1 MATAKIS
8 PSVPVASH
16 IGLKDVRYATIIAFL
31 AWVFAVYDFILFGT
45 LLPEIGK
52 FYGWNSAAQAALAT
66 WVAVGTAIVAVLV
79 GPIVDKLGRRAG
91 IIFTVSGAAVCSFLT
106 SIGGALGQGILTLIR
121 SLAGMGYAEQ
131 TVNATYLTEMYVAA
145 RDPALERRKGF
156 IYSLVQGGWPIG
168 ALIAAGLTAV
178 LLPLIGWRGCFVFA
192 AVPSLIIAF
201 LARKLKETPQFEAS
215 REITRLRAAGKEAES
230 RALAQEHNIN
240 YDEHRTAGFGTV
252 FRGEALRAT
261 LAIGGAF
268 LLNWFAIQVFAVLG
282 TTVITS
288 VHNVTFQNSLIV
300 LLLSNVVGYCG
311 YLAHG
316 FFGDK
321 IGRRNVIA
329 IGWMVSG
336 VVFALMLYGPSS
348 FWVVIALY
356 SLGLFFLIGP
366 YAALLFF
373 IGESYPTVIRATGGS
388 IINATGPIGAILA
401 GLGATV
407 LLTAG
412 SNWQVAGFFFGA
424 LPCFISGVL
433 ILCAR
438 PVKPAEK

>member
-1 MATAKIS
+1 MATGKIS
-8 PSVPVASH
+8 PSVALSTQ
-16 IGLKDVRYATIIAFL
+16 IEAKDVRYATIIAFL

-52 FYGWNSAAQAALAT
+52 FYGWSSAAQAALAT
-66 WVAVGTAIVAVLV
+66 WVAVGTAIIAVLV

-91 IIFTVSGAAVCSFLT
+91 VIFTVSGAAICSFLT
-106 SIGGALGQGILTLIR
+106 SIGGSLGQGILTLIR

-131 TVNATYLTEMYVAA
+131 TVNATYLTEMYAAA
-145 RDPALERRKGF
+145 RDPVLERRKGF
-156 IYSLVQGGWPIG
+156 IYSLVQGGWPVG
-168 ALIAAGLTAV
+168 ALIAAGLTAI
-178 LLPLIGWRGCFVFA
+178 LLPLIGWRGCFIFA

-201 LARKLKETPQFEAS
+201 LARKLKETPQFEAN
-215 REITRLRAAGKEAES
+215 RKITQLRRAGKDAES
-230 RALAQEHNIN
+230 RALAQELNIN
-240 YDEHRTAGFGTV
+240 YEEHQTAGFGAA

-300 LLLSNVVGYCG
+300 LLLSNVIGYCG

-316 FFGDK
+316 FVGDK

-336 VVFALMLYGPSS
+336 VVFAAMLYGPSN
-348 FWVVIALY
+348 FWIVIALY

-388 IINATGPIGAILA
+388 LINATGPIGAILA

-412 SNWQVAGFFFGA
+412 SNWRVAAFLFGA
-424 LPCFISGVL
+424 LPCFISGLL

-438 PVKPAEK
+438 QVKPEAV